1 MKYLFLCIAALIGGM
16 GLWAQPITVTLTA
29 AKDNSIFQEIEN
41 SNGAGIGLFAG
52 ATAASN
58 NGAPRR
64 ALVYFDLS
72 GIPAG
77 STITDVTLQ
86 MYCTRARAVVAA
98 VRLHKLNTS
107 WGEGT
112 SNAGNE
118 FDGVGTAATTDDAT
132 WLTRQYNTVN
142 WLTPGGDYSP
152 TVSAT
157 TSIGT
162 FDLFYSWNAA
172 QMTADVQSW
181 VNSPA
186 TNHGWIFIGEEAV
199 LLSAKRFASRETPT
213 PSLRPQLTVTYIGAV
228 PVTLTGLTAK
238 PRNGG
243 VLLNWQTQQELNN
256 AFFGIEHST
265 DGVSYTNIG
274 RVNGA
279 GTVSTAKAYQFL
291 HPNADPGRHFYR
303 LAQTDND
310 GKVNYST
317 VVQVVLRKTDASLVI
332 SPNPAVNSI
341 QLGDAPYPAN
351 TLYTISNA
359 TGSTVLQGKLQGNR
373 INIAA
378 LAAGTYLLKLQEPGQ
393 SPQHG
398 RFVKQ

>member
-228 PVTLTGLTAK
+228 PVTLTGFTAK
-238 PRNGG
+238 PGNGG

-279 GTVSTAKAYQFL
+279 GTVSTPKAYQFL
-291 HPNADPGRHFYR
+291 DPNAGPGRHFYR

-332 SPNPAVNSI
+332 SPNPGVNSI

-359 TGSTVLQGKLQGNR
+359 TGSTVLQGKLKGNR

-378 LAAGTYLLKLQEPGQ
+378 LAVGTYLLKLQEPGQ
-393 SPQHG
+393 SVQYG

>member
-1 MKYLFLCIAALIGGM
+1 MKYLFLCIAVLIGGTS
-16 GLWAQPITVTLTA
+16 LFAQSITVVHTA

-72 GIPAG
+72 GIPTG
-77 STITDVTLQ
+77 STVTDVTLQ

-98 VRLHKLNTS
+98 VRLHKLNAS

-112 SNAGNE
+112 SNAGTE
-118 FDGVGTAATTDDAT
+118 FDGVGTTATTGDAT
-132 WLTRQYNTVN
+132 WLTRQYNTVH
-142 WLTPGGDYSP
+142 WLTPGGDYNP

-162 FDLFYSWNAA
+162 FDLFYTWNAA
-172 QMTADVQSW
+172 QLTADVQSW

-186 TNHGWIFIGEEAV
+186 TNHGWIFIGEETV

-228 PVTLTGLTAK
+228 PVTLTGFTAK
-238 PRNGG
+238 PGNGG

-279 GTVSTAKAYQFL
+279 GTVSTPKAYQFL
-291 HPNADPGRHFYR
+291 HPNTQPGRHFYR

-373 INIAA
+373 INIAV
-378 LAAGTYLLKLQEPGQ
+378 LAAGNYLIKLQEPGQ
-393 SPQHG
+393 SPQYG
-398 RFVKQ
+398 RFVRQ